1 MPHVGHLP
9 LPKTVVC
16 EPVFNLVV
24 VRYTLHH
31 SWRLDRAARSAS
43 TDGDSLRV
51 NKSTLT
57 AARTICRANRY
68 GQAACLALALV
79 CRPSVAAA
87 DDGLSQAAAPQIV
100 VTPAGVT
107 DELVLR
113 DGTRA
118 YGRVE
123 NVDRGVVTFIT
134 TAGATIA
141 VQAGEI
147 VSVEPVNGRVVAGEF
162 RRADPNPTRLFFGPT
177 ARSLK
182 QGAGYVG
189 VYEILLPFVQV
200 GLTDRISFGAGT
212 PLIFGEG
219 SAHPLWI
226 TPKAQVYASESVQA
240 SVGVMHFLNVGD
252 GNFGIAYV
260 VGTRGTTDSAVTGGV
275 GYAYDRSYN
284 AKNGA
289 AVVMIGAE
297 HRITRGMK
305 VLSENYIFNGGGIL
319 TGGVRWLGERFS
331 ADLALVVPTD
341 GGTTV
346 AFPLVNVVYSFSR

>member
-1 MPHVGHLP
+1 MR
-9 LPKTVVC
+9 C
-16 EPVFNLVV
+16 
-24 VRYTLHH
+24 
-31 SWRLDRAARSAS
+31 RL
-43 TDGDSLRV
+43 
-51 NKSTLT
+51 
-57 AARTICRANRY
+57 NRY

-79 CRPSVAAA
+79 CRPNVVAAA
-87 DDGLSQAAAPQIV
+87 DGLSQTAAPPVVV

-123 NVDRGVVTFIT
+123 HLDRGLVTFMT
-134 TAGATIA
+134 TAGATIE
-141 VQAGEI
+141 VQAAEI
-147 VSVEPVNGRVVAGEF
+147 VSVHAVNGRIVAGEF

-177 ARSLK
+177 GRSLE
-182 QGAGYVG
+182 QGAGYFG

-212 PLIFGEG
+212 PLIFGDG
-219 SAHPLWI
+219 SAHPFWI
-226 TPKAQVYASESVQA
+226 TPKVQVYTSESLQA

-260 VGTRGTTDSAVTGGV
+260 VATRGTTDSAVTGGV
-275 GYAYDRSYN
+275 GYAYDRSYDS
-284 AKNGA
+284 KNGA

-297 HRITRGMK
+297 HRMTRGMK
-305 VLSENYIFNGGGIL
+305 ILSENYIFNGGGVL
-319 TGGVRWLGERFS
+319 TGGVRWLGEHFS

>member
-1 MPHVGHLP
+1 M
-9 LPKTVVC
+9 
-16 EPVFNLVV
+16 N
-24 VRYTLHH
+24 RY
-31 SWRLDRAARSAS
+31 
-43 TDGDSLRV
+43 
-51 NKSTLT
+51 
-57 AARTICRANRY
+57 ART
-68 GQAACLALALV
+68 ACLALVLA
-79 CRPSVAAA
+79 CRPGVVAAT
-87 DDGLSQAAAPQIV
+87 DGTSQAAAPQV
-100 VTPAGVT
+100 VITPAGVT

-123 NVDRGVVTFIT
+123 RVEGGLVTFMT
-134 TAGATIA
+134 AAGAAIQ
-141 VQAGEI
+141 VQAAEI
-147 VSVEPVNGRVVAGEF
+147 VSVHPANGRVVAGEF

-212 PLIFGEG
+212 PLIFGDG
-219 SAHPLWI
+219 SAHPFWI
-226 TPKAQVYASESVQA
+226 TPKVQVYASESVQA
-240 SVGVMHFLNVGD
+240 SVGVMHFLNVGH

-260 VGTRGTTDSAVTGGV
+260 VGTRGTADSAVTGGV

-284 AKNGA
+284 NKNGA
-289 AVVMIGAE
+289 AVVMIGGE
-297 HRITRGMK
+297 HRVSRGMK
-305 VLSENYIFNGGGIL
+305 ILTENYIFNRGGIL

-341 GGTTV
+341 AGTTV

>member
-1 MPHVGHLP
+1 MNA
-9 LPKTVVC
+9 T
-16 EPVFNLVV
+16 
-24 VRYTLHH
+24 
-31 SWRLDRAARSAS
+31 
-43 TDGDSLRV
+43 TDGD
-51 NKSTLT
+51 TLCVRQKALT
-57 AARTICRANRY
+57 EARTMRCTMNRY

-79 CRPSVAAA
+79 CRSSGAAA
-87 DDGLSQAAAPQIV
+87 ADGLSQAPAPPIVV

-123 NVDRGVVTFIT
+123 HLDGGLVTFIT
-134 TAGATIA
+134 TAGATIEVPA
-141 VQAGEI
+141 AEI
-147 VSVEPVNGRVVAGEF
+147 VSVRAVNGRVVAGEF

-177 ARSLK
+177 GRSLE
-182 QGAGYVG
+182 QGAGYFG

-212 PLIFGEG
+212 PLIFGDG
-219 SAHPLWI
+219 SAHPFWI
-226 TPKAQVYASESVQA
+226 TPKVQVYASESVQA
-240 SVGVMHFLNVGD
+240 SIGVMHFLNVGD

-275 GYAYDRSYN
+275 GYAYERSYN
-284 AKNGA
+284 SNNGA

-297 HRITRGMK
+297 HRMTRGIK
-305 VLSENYIFNGGGIL
+305 ILSENYIFNGGGIL
-319 TGGVRWLGERFS
+319 TGGVRWLGERFA

-341 GGTTV
+341 GVTTV

>member
-1 MPHVGHLP
+1 MRRRAS
-9 LPKTVVC
+9 
-16 EPVFNLVV
+16 
-24 VRYTLHH
+24 RYG
-31 SWRLDRAARSAS
+31 RAAC
-43 TDGDSLRV
+43 V
-51 NKSTLT
+51 
-57 AARTICRANRY
+57 
-68 GQAACLALALV
+68 ALALL
-79 CRPSVAAA
+79 CWPSVVATA
-87 DDGLSQAAAPQIV
+87 DALSQDVPPQIAI
-100 VTPAGVT
+100 TPAGVI

-123 NVDRGVVTFIT
+123 HSDSGLVTFVT
-134 TAGATIA
+134 TAGATIEVRTA
-141 VQAGEI
+141 EI
-147 VSVEPVNGRVVAGEF
+147 VSLHAVNGRVVAGEF

-182 QGAGYVG
+182 QGAGYFG
-189 VYEILLPFVQV
+189 IYEIVLPFVQV

-212 PLIFGEG
+212 PLIFGDG
-219 SAHPLWI
+219 SARPFWI
-226 TPKAQVYASESVQA
+226 TPKVQVYASESVQA

-252 GNFGIAYV
+252 GNLGIAYV

-275 GYAYDRSYN
+275 GYAYDRSYDS
-284 AKNGA
+284 KNGA
-289 AVVMIGAE
+289 AVAMIGAE

-305 VLSENYIFNGGGIL
+305 ILTENYIFNGGGIL

-341 GGTTV
+341 GSTIV

>member
-1 MPHVGHLP
+1 V
-9 LPKTVVC
+9 
-16 EPVFNLVV
+16 
-24 VRYTLHH
+24 
-31 SWRLDRAARSAS
+31 
-43 TDGDSLRV
+43 
-51 NKSTLT
+51 
-57 AARTICRANRY
+57 NRY
-68 GQAACLALALV
+68 GRTARVAAALALALV
-79 CRPSVAAA
+79 CWPGVAAA
-87 DDGLSQAAAPQIV
+87 ADGLSQDAAPQIG

-107 DELVLR
+107 DELTLR

-123 NVDRGVVTFIT
+123 HVDRGLVTFMT
-134 TAGATIA
+134 TAGATIE
-141 VQAGEI
+141 VQAAEI
-147 VSVEPVNGRVVAGEF
+147 LSVHAVNGQVVAGEF

-182 QGAGYVG
+182 QGAGYFG

-212 PLIFGEG
+212 PLIFGDG
-219 SAHPLWI
+219 SAHPFWI
-226 TPKAQVYASESVQA
+226 TPKVQVYTGASLQA

-284 AKNGA
+284 SKNGA
-289 AVVMIGAE
+289 AVVMIGGE
-297 HRITRGMK
+297 HRVTRGMK
-305 VLSENYIFNGGGIL
+305 ILSENYIFNGGGIL

-346 AFPLVNVVYSFSR
+346 AFPLVNVVYGFSR